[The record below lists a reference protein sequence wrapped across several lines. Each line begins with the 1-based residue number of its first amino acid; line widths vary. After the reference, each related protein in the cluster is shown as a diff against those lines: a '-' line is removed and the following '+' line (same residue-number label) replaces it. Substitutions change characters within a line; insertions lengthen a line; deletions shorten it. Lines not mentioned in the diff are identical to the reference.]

1 MYELINWILF
11 LLHFGLFIGLLVYG
25 ALNPLPLSVGI
36 YGYDASGGYA
46 LLKPG
51 SLDIRIAGPFFYL
64 ITAME
69 HLWYIY
75 MYRRDKGKPQKDRE
89 YDQMM
94 LKRCNPYRWVFYSAS
109 VCPIMSVVLT
119 RVSGNQDITNMMN
132 GGAAYLAM
140 MGCGYL
146 FESRSEPRYLIS
158 GTVFFLM
165 PFLSDIIRISIAPVS
180 IPPWVVAIIAGTYG
194 MFASF
199 FFVAL
204 YDAYLRSKMK
214 DYKKLEKEEIGLG
227 DYVRVDYAYFIL
239 SFVAK
244 SWLGLTGSF
253 ALPNTTP

>member
-1 MYELINWILF
+1 
-11 LLHFGLFIGLLVYG
+11 
-25 ALNPLPLSVGI
+25 
-36 YGYDASGGYA
+36 
-46 LLKPG
+46 
-51 SLDIRIAGPFFYL
+51 
-64 ITAME
+64 
-69 HLWYIY
+69 

-109 VCPIMSVVLT
+109 VSPIMSVVLT

-146 FESRSEPRYLIS
+146 FESRSEARYLVS

-204 YDAYLRSKMK
+204 YDAYLRSKTEVVYTRI
-214 DYKKLEKEEIGLG
+214 DKEDLPLG
-227 DYVRVDYAYFIL
+227 KYVWINYLYFFL
-239 SFVAK
+239 SAVAK